1 MIAHSLLPVYGRDG
15 KIRLTTSGCELARLL
30 PAIRTSWSLKFTPE
44 CQSFLAEE
52 DHAKWLGEIADGDL
66 KELLKSYPADE
77 MKMWSIS
84 QRVNS
89 PKNDD
94 PSLVEPLHAQPS
106 SYENR

>member
-1 MIAHSLLPVYGRDG
+1 MPDFQ
-15 KIRLTTSGCELARLL
+15 RLTKL
-30 PAIRTSWSLKFTPE
+30 IVK
-44 CQSFLAEE
+44 
-52 DHAKWLGEIADGDL
+52 HALGEIADGDL
-66 KELLKSYPADE
+66 KELLKPYPADE